1 MQKTKLFKDIT
12 SVVLLFYNTPLFFI
26 HTKKKPLPRRV
37 SSDKFDL
44 KITLVNHHLRRIIV
58 SKKYCMV

>member
-1 MQKTKLFKDIT
+1 MCCTAILQ
-12 SVVLLFYNTPLFFI
+12 
-26 HTKKKPLPRRV
+26 HTAVFHTYKKKPLPRRV

-44 KITLVNHHLRRIIV
+44 KITLVNHLLRRIIV

>member
-26 HTKKKPLPRRV
+26 HTKKPLPRRV

-44 KITLVNHHLRRIIV
+44 KITLVNHLLRRIIV